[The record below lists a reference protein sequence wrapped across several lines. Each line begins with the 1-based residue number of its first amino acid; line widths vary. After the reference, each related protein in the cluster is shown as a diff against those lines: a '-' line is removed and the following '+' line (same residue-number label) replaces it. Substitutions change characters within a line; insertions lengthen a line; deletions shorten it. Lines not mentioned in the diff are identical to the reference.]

1 MLVDSAGD
9 SVGLTVYNLA
19 DSAHFNTGDIIAIP
33 DPHMKEIH
41 LETHKVYKLHISQ
54 FFNKT
59 FLEVFTSCFCR
70 LIFAV

>member
-1 MLVDSAGD
+1 MLVDSAGV

-19 DSAHFNTGDIIAIP
+19 DSAHFNIGDIIAIP

-54 FFNKT
+54 FLRRPFRGFYFM
-59 FLEVFTSCFCR
+59 FL
-70 LIFAV
+70 